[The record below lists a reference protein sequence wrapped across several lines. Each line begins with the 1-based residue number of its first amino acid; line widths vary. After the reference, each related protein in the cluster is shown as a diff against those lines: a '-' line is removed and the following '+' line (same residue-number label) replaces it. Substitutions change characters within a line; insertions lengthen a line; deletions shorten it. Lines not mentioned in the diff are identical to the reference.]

1 MTIST
6 RLPIWTPDRWDRP
19 LDRRLLE
26 RLEVDATDAGI
37 WGPGPQWTF
46 STDGITSLADMIHA
60 WVGWGRLPVAAG
72 PSESFATTGR
82 TDFVAHVVRYLKQI
96 DHLGLIDDGFI
107 THAVAH
113 EWLAADLYS
122 IMDVLELTAFLGAVP
137 GPKVRIL
144 EIGGGW
150 GRLAEML
157 LRLFPGK
164 IEYVMVDAVPIS
176 LVSADAY
183 LRHMLP
189 GLQIGSS
196 ACGDEYQPGAWDLFM
211 APTWHVDQL
220 GTARFDIVI
229 NIESFQEMTEAQ
241 VQLYVEWFDQM
252 VADNGLIYIAN
263 SRDYVMR
270 GAWSYPASWRT
281 LARHRTPRSWT
292 RDNSTHVLR
301 KEVGHFA
308 AGNRVIDTSYESTLP
323 ESHPV
328 AIESTVPTAETRI
341 SDAAMCAA

>member
-1 MTIST
+1 MPLAE
-6 RLPIWTPDRWDRP
+6 RLPVWTTDRWDLP
-19 LDRRLLE
+19 LDRALLQ
-26 RLEVDATDAGI
+26 RLEAEAADAGI

-46 STDGITSLADMIHA
+46 STEHITSLADMIHA

-72 PSESFATTGR
+72 PSEAYATTGR
-82 TDFVAHVVRYLKQI
+82 TDFVANVLRYLKQI
-96 DHLGLIDDGFI
+96 DHLDLVDEAFLA
-107 THAVAH
+107 HAVAH
-113 EWLAADLYS
+113 HWLAADLYS
-122 IMDVLELTAFLGAVP
+122 IMDVLELTAFLGSVS

-183 LRHMLP
+183 LRRALP
-189 GLQIGSS
+189 DAQIGSS
-196 ACGDEYQPGAWDLFM
+196 ALGDRYQPGSWDLFM
-211 APTWHVDQL
+211 APTWHADLL
-220 GTARFDIVI
+220 GTARFDIVL
-229 NIESFQEMTEAQ
+229 NIESFQEMTEEQ
-241 VQLYVEWFDQM
+241 VQLYVGWFDQM

-270 GAWSYPASWRT
+270 GVWSYAASWRT

-301 KEVGHFA
+301 KEVGCFA
-308 AGNRVIDTSYESTLP
+308 AGNRVIDVSYDATLP
-323 ESHPV
+323 TPTPSMHASSAPTVETHV
-328 AIESTVPTAETRI
+328 APSSV
-341 SDAAMCAA
+341 CAA